1 MAAKTLRNPYCLQM
15 EEKKKT
21 KIWKEKK
28 KATEALVIAFL
39 AYKNKHRQLEDLLQ
53 ADFGHVPE
61 RFLLSVRTKSITK
74 NFVY

>member
-1 MAAKTLRNPYCLQM
+1 MLTDGREEENKNM
-15 EEKKKT
+15 ER
-21 KIWKEKK
+21 KK

-61 RFLLSVRTKSITK
+61 TFLLSVRTKSITK